1 MISVKSQHEDVSQ
14 TGPTSGAGGLALC
27 GSPKRRTRILG
38 KSRNAQET
46 EMGGGGGGINVLSQS
61 RF

>member
-46 EMGGGGGGINVLSQS
+46 EMGGGGGGG
-61 RF
+61 